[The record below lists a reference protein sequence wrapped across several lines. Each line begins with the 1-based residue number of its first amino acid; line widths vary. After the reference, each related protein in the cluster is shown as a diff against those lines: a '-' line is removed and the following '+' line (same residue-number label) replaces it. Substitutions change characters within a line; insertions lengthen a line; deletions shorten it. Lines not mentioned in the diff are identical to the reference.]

1 VSKFSEWR
9 EKRKAKRWAKKHP
22 NVPFSSWGEDVSG
35 TGFNPRSREASA
47 AVDSDPD
54 LVQVIPT
61 YYEYDEKGAPTGEV
75 KQ

>member
-22 NVPFSSWGEDVSG
+22 VGQFIGADVTG
-35 TGFNPRSREASA
+35 TDFNPKSREASA